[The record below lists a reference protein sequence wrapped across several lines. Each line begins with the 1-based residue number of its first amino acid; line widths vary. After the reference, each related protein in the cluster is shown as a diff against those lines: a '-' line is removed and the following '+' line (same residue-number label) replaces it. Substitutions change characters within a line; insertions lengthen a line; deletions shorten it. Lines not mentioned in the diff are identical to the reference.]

1 MGSTVASGGHE
12 LVFGPARLCKTTRL
26 ASVSESTDQY
36 ALPADFSDR
45 VFGVLLAAA
54 DGAAHARDAQEPGET
69 ETLALYLLD
78 GLLEA
83 LEWAHDGVASDE
95 AACMWLAALRW
106 YKLVNKSF
114 PEGAPEPQP
123 RWIDEAF
130 AGAPALAPGD
140 SQNLLALDNRDM
152 ASVGRP
158 LFPQADTTGVLT
170 RAAFVALL
178 PRVNEATTAKIA
190 TDAAALTHGAPSAH
204 RAAGAA
210 ALVVRAAL
218 ESGTGSVDRW
228 AALVQE
234 FAIEEPAHDEAEATE
249 ADTDASDTDEQR
261 TDETPGREPEN
272 TAGAGLFRAVG
283 YVRNALAHTEPKA
296 AYDALFEALGE
307 EPDVET
313 AAFATTLLAAVQGTD
328 AVAHRPA
335 SEIDP
340 ILDAMHERWMA
351 LTAGQ

>member
-1 MGSTVASGGHE
+1 M
-12 LVFGPARLCKTTRL
+12 
-26 ASVSESTDQY
+26 SESTDQY
-36 ALPADFSDR
+36 ALPADYSDH

-54 DGAAHARDAQEPGET
+54 DGAAHARDGQEPGET

-83 LEWAHDGVASDE
+83 LEWAHEGVASDE

-106 YKLVNKSF
+106 YKLVNKSY
-114 PEGAPEPQP
+114 PVDAPEPQP

-130 AGAPALAPGD
+130 AGAPDFATGD
-140 SQNLLALDNRDM
+140 SQNLLALDNKDM

-158 LFPQADTTGVLT
+158 LFPEANSTGVLT
-170 RAAFVALL
+170 RAAFMALL
-178 PRVNEATTAKIA
+178 PRVDEATTAKIA
-190 TDAAALTHGAPSAH
+190 TDAAALTHGHPAAH
-204 RAAGAA
+204 RAAAAA

-218 ESGTGSVDRW
+218 ESGTDSISRW
-228 AALVQE
+228 ATLVQE
-234 FAIEEPAHDEAEATE
+234 FDVQDLETPQIDFDAVATDLDAGEDEAN
-249 ADTDASDTDEQR
+249 DAELSDDEQS
-261 TDETPGREPEN
+261 ETVDLS
-272 TAGAGLFRAVG
+272 AGAGLVRAVK
-283 YVRNALAHTEPKA
+283 YVTRALKNADPQAC
-296 AYDALFEALGE
+296 YDALFDALGE

-340 ILDAMHERWMA
+340 ILDAMHDRWVA

>member
-1 MGSTVASGGHE
+1 M
-12 LVFGPARLCKTTRL
+12 
-26 ASVSESTDQY
+26 SESTDQY

-83 LEWAHDGVASDE
+83 LEWAHEGVASDE

-106 YKLVNKSF
+106 YKQVNKSF

-123 RWIDEAF
+123 RWIDAAF
-130 AGAPALAPGD
+130 AGAPAFATGD

-178 PRVNEATTAKIA
+178 PRVDEATTAKIA
-190 TDAAALTHGAPSAH
+190 TDAAALTHGSPGAH
-204 RAAGAA
+204 RAAAAA

-218 ESGTGSVDRW
+218 ESGTGSVGRW
-228 AALVQE
+228 AGLVHE
-234 FAIEEPAHDEAEATE
+234 FQVAEPASDEAQARE
-249 ADTDASDTDEQR
+249 ADTEGLHA
-261 TDETPGREPEN
+261 DETPDREPGN
-272 TAGAGLFRAVG
+272 TAGAGLFHAVG
-283 YVRNALAHTEPKA
+283 CVRSALAHTEPKA

-313 AAFATTLLAAVQGTD
+313 AAFAATLLAAVLGTD

-340 ILDAMHERWMA
+340 VLDAMHERWMA

>member
-1 MGSTVASGGHE
+1 M
-12 LVFGPARLCKTTRL
+12 
-26 ASVSESTDQY
+26 SESTDQY

-130 AGAPALAPGD
+130 AGSPALATGD

-178 PRVNEATTAKIA
+178 PRVDEATTAKIA
-190 TDAAALTHGAPSAH
+190 TDAAALTHGAPGAH

-218 ESGTGSVDRW
+218 ESGTDSVDRW

-249 ADTDASDTDEQR
+249 ADTAASNTDEQH
-261 TDETPGREPEN
+261 TGEQATGETPGGEPAN
-272 TAGAGLFRAVG
+272 TAGAGLFRAVT
-283 YVRNALAHTEPKA
+283 YVRKALAHTDPKA

-351 LTAGQ
+351 LTSGQ

>member
-1 MGSTVASGGHE
+1 
-12 LVFGPARLCKTTRL
+12 
-26 ASVSESTDQY
+26 VSESTDQY

-54 DGAAHARDAQEPGET
+54 DGAAHARDSQEPGET

-130 AGAPALAPGD
+130 EGAGAFAPGD
-140 SQNLLALDNRDM
+140 SQNLLALTHPDM

-158 LFPQADTTGVLT
+158 AYPEADTTGVLT

-178 PRVNEATTAKIA
+178 PRVDEATTAKIA

-218 ESGTGSVDRW
+218 ESGTASMDRW
-228 AALVQE
+228 ATLVQE
-234 FAIEEPAHDEAEATE
+234 FTLDQPAQFEADDEE
-249 ADTDASDTDEQR
+249 ADTDEQ
-261 TDETPGREPEN
+261 GGEPQK

-296 AYDALFEALGE
+296 AYEALFGALGE

-313 AAFATTLLAAVQGTD
+313 AAFATMLLAAVQGTD

-340 ILDAMHERWMA
+340 VLDAMHERWMA
-351 LTAGQ
+351 LTSGQ

>member
-1 MGSTVASGGHE
+1 M
-12 LVFGPARLCKTTRL
+12 
-26 ASVSESTDQY
+26 SESTDQY

-54 DGAAHARDAQEPGET
+54 DGAAHARDGQEPGET

-106 YKLVNKSF
+106 YKLVNKSY

-130 AGAPALAPGD
+130 AGSPDLAPGD
-140 SQNLLALDNRDM
+140 SQNLLALDDRDM

-158 LFPQADTTGVLT
+158 LHPEADTTGVLT

-178 PRVNEATTAKIA
+178 PRVDTATTAKIA
-190 TDAAALTHGAPSAH
+190 TDAAALTHGSPAAH

-218 ESGTGSVDRW
+218 ESGTASVDRW
-228 AALVQE
+228 AALVRE
-234 FAIEEPAHDEAEATE
+234 FAIEEPAEDETEAEAEGSE
-249 ADTDASDTDEQR
+249 AGANASDTNAPD
-261 TDETPGREPEN
+261 TADAAAGHTPDREPGH
-272 TAGAGLFRAVG
+272 TAGAGLFRAVTH
-283 YVRNALAHTEPKA
+283 VRRALAHTDPKA

-313 AAFATTLLAAVQGTD
+313 AAFAAALLAAVLGTD

-340 ILDAMHERWMA
+340 VLDAMHERWMA
-351 LTAGQ
+351 LTSGR